1 MIKMAEIQW
10 EDICLSYKNKMVLH
24 HLHLTIEKG
33 DYFVLCGKNG
43 SGKSSLIKTML
54 HLVKYEGKVTIFG
67 KEMHEE
73 NRNSLLEDIS
83 VVFENPNTNLVCET
97 VFDELKFPLKNK
109 RPQKLDYHKEIE
121 AFAKTLGIEN
131 MLSLSTNTL
140 SGGEKQLISFAA
152 AMITKP
158 KILILDEPFTMVDG
172 ITKEKLMKYIKK
184 YYKETK
190 CTILHVT
197 HDVEDILYGNKVGLM
212 QEGQIIHS
220 LAKEELLLDDKRM
233 KQIGFPLPFLADL
246 SLKLKYY
253 GLMDEPILDMNKMV
267 KYLWK

>member
-1 MIKMAEIQW
+1 MIKMAEMKW
-10 EDICLSYKNKMVLH
+10 EDICLSYKNKMVLN
-24 HLHLTIEKG
+24 HLNLTIEKG

-43 SGKSSLIKTML
+43 CGKSSLIKTLL
-54 HLVKYEGKVTIFG
+54 HLVKYEGKVTIFDV
-67 KEMHEE
+67 EMHEKS
-73 NRNSLLEDIS
+73 RSSLLEDIS

-97 VFDELKFPLKNK
+97 VYDELKFPLKNK
-109 RPQKLDYHKEIE
+109 RQQKLDYPKDIE
-121 AFAKTLGIEN
+121 AFAKTLGIED
-131 MLSLSTNTL
+131 MLSLPTNTL

-172 ITKEKLMKYIKK
+172 TTKEKLMKYIKK

-212 QEGQIIHS
+212 QDGQIIYS
-220 LAKEELLLDDKRM
+220 LFKEELLVDDKKV
-233 KQIGFPLPFLADL
+233 KQIGFPLPFMADL

-253 GLMDEPILDMNKMV
+253 GLVEEPILDMNKMV